1 MDYKSLFDLSGKT
14 SIVTGGG
21 TGLGKELAIAL
32 AQFGS
37 NIVVADINEEHAQQ
51 AVEELRAYNIEAL
64 AVKADVSQEDQVQ
77 RLVELAIMMF
87 GRIDVLINNAG
98 INRGMKVEDMTLAQ
112 WQQIMNVNVNGVFL
126 VSKYVGMKMMA
137 SGGGSII
144 NVASASSFIAN
155 KEPQAAY
162 NTSKG
167 AVLML
172 TKSLASEW
180 VGHNIRVNAIAP
192 GFTLTEMTKPLIEQ
206 GGQGLENIYQQI
218 PMARFSEPSEIAGLA
233 LLLASAASSYTTG
246 SVFSADGGIT
256 IW

>member
-1 MDYKSLFDLSGKT
+1 MDYKSRFDLSGKT
-14 SIVTGGG
+14 SIVTGSGS
-21 TGLGKELAIAL
+21 GLGKEMAHAL

-37 NIVVADINEEHAQQ
+37 NIVVADINEDQ
-51 AVEELRAYNIEAL
+51 AIQTVEELRTYNVETL
-64 AVKADVSQEDQVQ
+64 AVQTDVSQEDQVK
-77 RLVELAIMMF
+77 RLVDLAIDKF
-87 GRIDVLINNAG
+87 SKIDVLINNAG
-98 INRGMKVEDMTLAQ
+98 INLGMKVEDMTLDQ
-112 WQQIMNVNVNGVFL
+112 WQKIMSVNVNGLFL

-144 NVASASSFIAN
+144 NIASASSFIVN
-155 KEPQAAY
+155 KEPQCAY

-192 GFTLTEMTKPLIEQ
+192 GYTITDMVKPTIDR
-206 GGQGLENIYQQI
+206 GGKELEAIYQQI
-218 PMARFSEPSEIAGLA
+218 PMARFCEPSEICGLA
-233 LLLASAASSYTTG
+233 LLLASEASSYTTG

-256 IW
+256 VW